1 MGRGHLP
8 AGESPT
14 PRATPVRAFVLRF
27 VGVVAVLEA
36 IVLLVL
42 QHDPVFEPYAVWN
55 ARLTAV
61 LLGPLLDGAQAMGGS
76 LFAPGFSISIR
87 PGCDAYEA
95 CAVLVAGIVAFPAPA
110 GRKWVGVLVGV
121 ACLLVV
127 NLLRLAAL
135 LWTGVHHP
143 DLFEAMHL
151 EILPVL
157 LVAVSLG
164 LLIGW
169 ALWARA

>member
-1 MGRGHLP
+1 M
-8 AGESPT
+8 
-14 PRATPVRAFVLRF
+14 RAFVLRF
-27 VGVVAVLEA
+27 VLVFAVLETL
-36 IVLLVL
+36 VLLVL
-42 QHDPVFEPYAVWN
+42 QHGAWFEPYAVWN
-55 ARLTAV
+55 ARLTA
-61 LLGPLLDGAQAMGGS
+61 LLLAPLLDGTQALGDS
-76 LFAPGFSISIR
+76 LIAPGFSITIR

-110 GRKWVGVLVGV
+110 GRKWVGVLFGV

-164 LLIGW
+164 LLIAW